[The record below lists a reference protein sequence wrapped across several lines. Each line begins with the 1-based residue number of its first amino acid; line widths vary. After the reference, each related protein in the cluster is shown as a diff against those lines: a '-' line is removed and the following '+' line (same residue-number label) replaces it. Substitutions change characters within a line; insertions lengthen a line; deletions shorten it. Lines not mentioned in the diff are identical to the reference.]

1 MPRWTKEQQEAIDKE
16 GSNIIVSAGAGSGKT
31 AVLSERVLRKLKDGV
46 NVNELLIL
54 TFTKA
59 AAFEMKERIRK
70 KISNEESLSG
80 QLEFID
86 SSYITTFDSYALSV
100 VKKYHYLL
108 NISSNVSIID
118 ASVIYLEKNKFL
130 NEIFEELYQSSDPL
144 FQKLIRDFCI
154 KDDEEIKKYILSIS
168 SKLDLKY
175 DKEEYLKNY
184 LDNFYNDNYI
194 EYSVTQF
201 TDLIKK
207 KISLINNNLNDISS
221 FVDSD
226 YLNRFYESCHNL
238 LQANNYNE
246 IKSSF
251 PIKLPILPKGSDDF
265 AKDIKEQ
272 ISSTLKEIESI
283 LTFDSIEE
291 IKESI
296 HLTKDYVNIIIQII
310 LKLDRQLNDFKDKN
324 NLYEFTD
331 ISKMAIRV
339 LKENKEVREELK
351 YYFKEIMVDEYQ
363 DTSDL
368 QEEFISLIE
377 NNNVY
382 MVGDIK
388 QSIYR
393 FRNANPYIFKN
404 KYDTYSKNYGGY
416 KIDLNK
422 NFRSRSEVLDNINL
436 VFNLIMDD
444 DIGGAN
450 YQETHQMVFGNTSYI
465 EKGSTKQNNNFE
477 ILTYEYSKDLEFT
490 KEEIEIFTIAN
501 DIKEKIANKY
511 QVFDKDEGIL
521 RDITYND
528 FVILMDRT
536 SKFDLYKKIFSYLK
550 IPLTKY
556 TDTSITNEVDTLIIK
571 NILSLIIHAYH
582 KDYSSIEFKYSF
594 TSIAR
599 SFLFSYTDQEI
610 FDYLAN
616 GNYLDSSIM
625 HIVLEILPKYL
636 LVTPR
641 ELLELIIEK
650 FKIYE
655 HLNLVGDISSRM
667 IRYEYLIDLSA
678 SLSSVG
684 YSMIDFYQYLDTLIT
699 DGYDIKV
706 SMSDNNSDSVK
717 IMTIHKS
724 KGLEYH
730 ICYYSGLYAKFNISD
745 LKEKFLYSNTYGLI
759 TPYFKEGI
767 ANTIYKYLL
776 KDQYMKEEISEKIRL
791 FYVALT
797 RAKEKMILVGSI
809 TANNNYIDNLVDN
822 YVREGYRSFQDI
834 LNSVYPKIKDYI
846 INIDISKLGLTK
858 DYNLISNKDYDKYL
872 IDNRESL
879 IFKELNIENN
889 QVERSHFSKSLTKV
903 LDKHDK
909 EKLELGEYLH
919 YLLEITD
926 FKHPNLDKIDTLYK
940 DKIIA
945 FLNSGLDFQNATI
958 YKEYEFIS
966 RHSHGIIDLVL
977 EYDSKVIVVDYKTQ
991 NIIDDAYIEQL
1002 KGYGTYLHNKLHKRV
1017 ELYLYSIMD
1026 ANLRR
1031 IEDGLLTISE

>member
-1 MPRWTKEQQEAIDKE
+1 MPRWTREQQEAIDKE

-46 NVNELLIL
+46 NINELLIL

-59 AAFEMKERIRK
+59 AAFEMRERIRK
-70 KISNEESLSG
+70 KISKEEILSK
-80 QLEFID
+80 QLEYID

-108 NISSNVSIID
+108 NISSDVSIID
-118 ASVIYLEKNKFL
+118 ASVIYLEKNKFM
-130 NEIFEELYQSSDPL
+130 NQIFDELYQSNDPL
-144 FQKLIRDFCI
+144 FEKLIRDFCI
-154 KDDEEIKKYILSIS
+154 KDDDEIKKYILSIS

-184 LDNFYNDNYI
+184 LDNFYNNEYI
-194 EYSVTQF
+194 NKSITLF
-201 TDLIKK
+201 TNLIKN
-207 KISLINNNLNDISS
+207 KINLINNNLKNISS

-226 YLNRFYESCHNL
+226 YLNNLYNCLNNL
-238 LQANNYNE
+238 LNASNYDE

-251 PIKLPILPKGSDDF
+251 PIKLPNLPKGSEED
-265 AKDIKEQ
+265 AKLIKEQ
-272 ISSTLKEIESI
+272 ISSTLKDIDDI
-283 LTFDSIEE
+283 LTFDNEEE

-296 HLTKDYVNIIIQII
+296 MLTQDYVNIIIKII
-310 LKLDRQLNDFKDKN
+310 LELDSKLNDLKNKN

-331 ISKMAIRV
+331 ISKMAIRI
-339 LKENKEVREELK
+339 LKENSEVRDELK

-368 QEEFISLIE
+368 QEDFISLIE

-404 KYDTYSKNYGGY
+404 KYDNYSNHNGGY

-422 NFRSRSEVLDNINL
+422 NFRSRGEVLDNINL

-444 DIGGAN
+444 EIGGAN
-450 YQETHQMVFGNTSYI
+450 YKETHQMIFGNTSYV
-465 EKGSTKQNNNFE
+465 ESGSTNQNNNFE
-477 ILTYEYSKDLEFT
+477 ILNYEYSKDLEFT

-501 DIKEKIANKY
+501 DIKEKITNKY

-536 SKFDLYKKIFSYLK
+536 SKFDLYKKIFGYLK

-571 NILSLIIHAYH
+571 NILSLIIHSYNQN
-582 KDYSSIEFKYSF
+582 YSSVEFKYSF
-594 TSIAR
+594 TSVAR

-610 FDYLAN
+610 FDYLDK

-625 HIVLEILPKYL
+625 QIVLELLPKYN

-667 IRYEYLIDLSA
+667 IRYEYLIDLS
-678 SLSSVG
+678 SNLSNVG
-684 YSMIDFYQYLDTLIT
+684 YSIVDFYNYLDTLIL
-699 DGYDIKV
+699 DNYDIKA
-706 SMSDNNSDSVK
+706 SMSDNSSDSVK

-745 LKEKFLYSNTYGLI
+745 LKEKFLYSNHYGII

-776 KDQYMKEEISEKIRL
+776 KDEYMKEEISEKIRL

-797 RAKEKMILVGSI
+797 RAKEKMILVG
-809 TANNNYIDNLVDN
+809 TMTENYNYIDGIVDN
-822 YVREGYRSFQDI
+822 YIREEYRSFQDI
-834 LNSVYPKIKDYI
+834 LNSVYHTIKDYI
-846 INIDISKLGLTK
+846 VDIDISKLGLTK
-858 DYNLISNKDYDKYL
+858 DYTLISKKDYDKYL
-872 IDNRESL
+872 IDNRKSL
-879 IFKELNIENN
+879 VFKEINIENK
-889 QVERSHFSKSLTKV
+889 EIEKSHFSKSLTRV
-903 LDKHDK
+903 MNKHDK
-909 EKLELGEYLH
+909 EKLAFGEYLH
-919 YLLEITD
+919 YLLEIID
-926 FKHPNLDKIDTLYK
+926 FKNPKLDKITPIYR
-940 DKIIA
+940 DKIEA
-945 FLNSGLDFQNATI
+945 FFHSGLDFKNARI
-958 YKEYEFIS
+958 YKEYEFINNN
-966 RHSHGIIDLVL
+966 SHGIIDLVL
-977 EYDSKVIVVDYKTQ
+977 EYDSKVIIVDYKTK
-991 NIIDDAYIEQL
+991 NIIDDAYSKQL
-1002 KGYGTYLHNKLHKRV
+1002 KGYGEYLYNKLHKNV

-1026 ANLRR
+1026 SELRR
-1031 IEDGLLTISE
+1031 IDDGLLTIS

>member
-1 MPRWTKEQQEAIDKE
+1 MPRWTREQQEAIDKE

-59 AAFEMKERIRK
+59 AAFEMRERIRK
-70 KISNEESLSG
+70 KISKEESLSK
-80 QLEFID
+80 QLEYID

-108 NISSNVSIID
+108 NISSDVSIID
-118 ASVIYLEKNKFL
+118 ASVIYLEKNKFM
-130 NEIFEELYQSSDPL
+130 NEIFEELYQSNDPL
-144 FQKLIRDFCI
+144 FQKLISNFCI
-154 KDDEEIKKYILSIS
+154 KDDEEIKKYIISIS

-175 DKEEYLKNY
+175 NKEEYLKSY
-184 LDNFYNDNYI
+184 LDNFYNDYYI
-194 EYSVTQF
+194 NHNISLF
-201 TDLIKK
+201 TDLIRR
-207 KISLINNNLNDISS
+207 KISLINKNLNDISS

-226 YLNRFYESCHNL
+226 YLNHLYESLNSL
-238 LQANNYNE
+238 LQASNYNE
-246 IKSSF
+246 IKASF
-251 PIKLPILPKGSDDF
+251 PVKLPNLPKGSEDD
-265 AKDIKEQ
+265 AKAIKER
-272 ISSTLKEIESI
+272 INSTLKDIDNI
-283 LTFDSIEE
+283 LTFDSIDE

-296 HLTKDYVNIIIQII
+296 NLTKDYVNIIIKII
-310 LKLDRQLNDFKDKN
+310 LELDNKLNDFKDKN

-331 ISKMAIRV
+331 ISKMAIKV
-339 LKENKEVREELK
+339 LRENNEVRDELK

-368 QEEFISLIE
+368 QEDFISLIE
-377 NNNVY
+377 NDNVY

-404 KYDTYSKNYGGY
+404 KYDNYSSNHGGY

-422 NFRSRSEVLDNINL
+422 NFRSRCEVLDNINL

-450 YQETHQMVFGNTSYI
+450 YKEDHQMIFGNTSYI
-465 EKGSTKQNNNFE
+465 EKGSTNQNNNFE
-477 ILTYEYSKDLEFT
+477 ILNYEYSKDLEFT

-501 DIKEKIANKY
+501 DIKEKITNKY
-511 QVFDKDEGIL
+511 QVFDKDEGVL

-536 SKFDLYKKIFSYLK
+536 SKFDLYKKIFGYLK

-556 TDTSITNEVDTLIIK
+556 TDTSITNEIDTLIIK
-571 NILSLIIHAYH
+571 NIISLIINTYN
-582 KDYSSIEFKYSF
+582 KNYSSVEFTYSF

-610 FDYLAN
+610 FNYLDK

-625 HIVLEILPKYL
+625 QIVLEILPNYSL
-636 LVTPR
+636 ATPR

-655 HLNLVGDISSRM
+655 HLNLVGDMSSRM
-667 IRYEYLIDLSA
+667 IRYEYLIDLS
-678 SLSSVG
+678 SNLSNVG
-684 YSMIDFYQYLDTLIT
+684 YSIIDFYNYLDTLIT
-699 DGYDIKV
+699 DDYDIKV

-745 LKEKFLYSNTYGLI
+745 LKEKFLYSNTYGII

-776 KDQYMKEEISEKIRL
+776 KDEYIKEEISEKIRL

-797 RAKEKMILVGSI
+797 RAKEKMVLVGSM
-809 TANNNYIDNLVDN
+809 TDNNNYINTIVDN
-822 YVREGYRSFQDI
+822 YIREGYRSFQDI
-834 LNSVYPKIKDYI
+834 LNSVYSIIKDYI

-858 DYNLISNKDYDKYL
+858 DYNLISKKDYDKYL

-879 IFKELNIENN
+879 IFKELDIPNKEMEKI
-889 QVERSHFSKSLTKV
+889 HFSKTLTKA
-903 LDKHDK
+903 LDKNDK

-919 YLLEITD
+919 YLLEIVD
-926 FKHPNLDKIDTLYK
+926 FKNPNLDKIESIYK
-940 DKIIA
+940 DKIVA
-945 FLNSGLDFQNATI
+945 FLNSGLDFKNAKI
-958 YKEYEFIS
+958 YKEYEFINNN
-966 RHSHGIIDLVL
+966 SHGIIDLVL
-977 EYDSKVIVVDYKTQ
+977 EYDSKVVVVDYKTK
-991 NIIDDAYIEQL
+991 NIIDDAYSKQL
-1002 KGYGTYLHNKLHKRV
+1002 KGYGDYLYQKLHKPV

-1026 ANLRR
+1026 TNLRR
-1031 IEDGLLTISE
+1031 IDDGLLTISE